1 MVIADILRD
10 YELVLVL
17 SPALEE
23 EGITSIVDRFTQM
36 VSNGGGEVKEID
48 RWGRRKLAYPIRRHL
63 EGHYIVAQ
71 LRLPSHRVK
80 ELEANFRLWEE
91 VLRHLLVRIDE

>member
-10 YELVLVL
+10 YELALVL
-17 SPALEE
+17 SPELEE
-23 EGITSIVDRFTQM
+23 EGVTSIVDRFTQM
-36 VSNGGGEVKEID
+36 VTNGGGEVKEID

-63 EGHYIVAQ
+63 EGHYIVTQ
-71 LRLPSHRVK
+71 LRLQPHQAR

-91 VLRHLLVRIDE
+91 VLRHLLVRVDE